1 MVKLIKIKIFV
12 NDTLLIMSNLSAG
25 KIEST
30 SFVIP
35 PNGKFKLNAC
45 DCGICK

>member
-1 MVKLIKIKIFV
+1 M
-12 NDTLLIMSNLSAG
+12 ND
-25 KIEST
+25 KESEQAKKFQEYLKT
-30 SFVIP
+30 RGFVIP